1 MTFLSL
7 LMLAAS
13 GLCAAA
19 APMAGAEAGVAAKMA
34 DGRTVAFD
42 LPAIGVSFV
51 RMVPEN

>member
-1 MTFLSL
+1 MTVLSL

-13 GLCAAA
+13 GLRAA